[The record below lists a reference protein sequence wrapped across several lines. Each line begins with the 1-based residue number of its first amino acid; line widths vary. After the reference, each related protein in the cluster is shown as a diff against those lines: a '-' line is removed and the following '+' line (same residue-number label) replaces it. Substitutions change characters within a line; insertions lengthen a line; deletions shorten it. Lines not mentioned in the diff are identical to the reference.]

1 MTDQP
6 NRLSRALDRV
16 CESRAIPGNRVVHLR
31 NGPEAYAAMLDVI
44 DNASRWVDFENYIIR
59 DDSTGKRFGDRLT
72 AAAGRGV
79 EVRVLYDH
87 FGSLGTRR
95 SYWNRLRRAGVTVL
109 GFNRINLLLPLRS
122 VRRDHCKFV
131 GADGFRAVVG
141 GLCIGDE
148 WAGHPEDGIEPWRDT
163 AALIE
168 GAAVP
173 ALMAGFAKRW
183 RLSGGHLSDRS
194 MSSELEPRGEA
205 VLRPINGVPGRLRLF
220 QAIQLLAANAAHRL
234 WITDA
239 YLLAPTPLYAGL
251 LAAARDG
258 VDVRLLLPGRTDIP
272 AVQAFTRVGY
282 RELLE
287 AGVRIWEWQGRMLH
301 AKTVLSDDVWFKVGS
316 SNLNPSSLLSN
327 YELDVLIESP
337 EMAATSHQFRL
348 DLENAVEVVLKA
360 RSGPQQLSD
369 RLPKA
374 VVPTEELLPQRRP
387 TTRRDLRKRAAMTLA
402 QVAGAAR
409 RSIGG
414 AIAFASVGVGVLLI
428 TLPRVMTY
436 VLAALAFWFGVVAV
450 REGLRRRGYRKA
462 Q

>member
-6 NRLSRALDRV
+6 DRLSRALDRV
-16 CESRAIPGNRVVHLR
+16 CESRAIPGNRVVYLR
-31 NGPEAYAAMLDVI
+31 DGPEAYAAMLDVI
-44 DNASRWVDFENYIIR
+44 DNASRSVNFENYIIR
-59 DDSTGKRFGDRLT
+59 DDSTGKRFAGRLE

-79 EVRVLYDH
+79 DVRVLYDH

-109 GFNRINLLLPLRS
+109 GFNRINPLRPLRS
-122 VRRDHCKFV
+122 VRRNHCKLV
-131 GADGFRAVVG
+131 AADGLRAVVG

-148 WAGHPEDGIEPWRDT
+148 WTGHPDDGIEPWRDT

-173 ALMAGFAKRW
+173 ALTASFARRW
-183 RLSGGHLSDRS
+183 RLAGGHFPDGSVS
-194 MSSELEPRGEA
+194 TAVEPRGKA
-205 VLRPINGVPGRLRLF
+205 VIRPIDGVPGRLHLF

-251 LAAARDG
+251 LAAARDS

-272 AVQAFTRVGY
+272 AVQAFARVGY

-327 YELDVLIESP
+327 YELDVLVEAP
-337 EMAATSHQFRL
+337 EMASAGRQFRL
-348 DLENAVEVVLKA
+348 DLRNAVEVVLRA

-369 RLPKA
+369 RVPKA
-374 VVPTEELLPQRRP
+374 VVPTEASPPQRGP
-387 TTRRDLRKRAAMTLA
+387 ITRRDVRKRAAMTLA

-414 AIAFASVGVGVLLI
+414 AIAFVSVGVGLLLI
-428 TLPRVMTY
+428 ALPRVMTY
-436 VLAALAFWFGVVAV
+436 MLAALAFWLGAIAI

-462 Q
+462 P